1 MLMVEML
8 SYTLSKAIQHVSGG
22 RHSVYAV
29 AVDKRG
35 RILAEAGNSYV
46 CTHPIMHRYAKA
58 CGKFGK
64 DFLHAEIAVIASLAR
79 QRKVCHAL
87 YVARAHA
94 DGSPAN
100 AKPCAICAHA
110 LNIAGIT
117 SIIWTEG

>member
-1 MLMVEML
+1 MVEML
-8 SYTLSKAIQHVSGG
+8 SYTLYKAIKHVSGG

-46 CTHPIMHRYAKA
+46 CTHTLQHRYAKA

-64 DFLHAEIAVIASLAR
+64 DFLHAEIAVITSLAR
-79 QRKVCHAL
+79 QRKVCHTL

-100 AKPCAICAHA
+100 AMPCCICAMA
-110 LNIAGIT
+110 LQIAGIT
-117 SIIWTEG
+117 NIVWTEG